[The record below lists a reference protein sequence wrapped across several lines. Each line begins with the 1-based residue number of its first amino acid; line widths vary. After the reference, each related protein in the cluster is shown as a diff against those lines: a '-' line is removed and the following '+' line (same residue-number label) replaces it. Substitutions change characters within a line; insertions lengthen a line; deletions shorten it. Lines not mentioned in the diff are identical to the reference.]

1 MNIKRRVFEVWM
13 SDNKTRVIVK
23 APSMEQFTNFLD
35 SFGVIKR
42 IGDAFQAVQTAAS
55 GGMDFSRVNIPQQD
69 MDEFYPLLAVLSSY
83 RELKEPLGQRDP
95 AKLDD
100 VDYVDDWKPV
110 TPEDYKGLS
119 IDDGMAIMFAYIQ
132 LLAPEKLPNPTSA
145 EEQKATPPQE
155 QPI

>member
-1 MNIKRRVFEVWM
+1 MNIKRRAFEVLM

-42 IGDAFQAVQTAAS
+42 ISEAFQMVQTAAN
-55 GGMDFSRVNIPQQD
+55 GGMDFSKVNISQQD

-83 RELKEPLGQRDP
+83 RELKEPLGERDT
-95 AKLDD
+95 AKLTDF
-100 VDYVDDWKPV
+100 DYVSDWQPV

-119 IDDGMAIMFAYIQ
+119 IDDGMAILFAYIQ
-132 LLAPEKLPNPTSA
+132 LLAPETIPNPTSA
-145 EEQKATPPQE
+145 EEQKVTPPQE
-155 QPI
+155 QPT